1 LGIYGT
7 LWVFEHTVNMFILA
21 LFDEVYAQFGVYLFR
36 VLIQFLSLK
45 LIQL

>member
-1 LGIYGT
+1 
-7 LWVFEHTVNMFILA
+7 MFILA
-21 LFDEVYAQFGVYLFR
+21 LFDEVYAQFVVYLFR